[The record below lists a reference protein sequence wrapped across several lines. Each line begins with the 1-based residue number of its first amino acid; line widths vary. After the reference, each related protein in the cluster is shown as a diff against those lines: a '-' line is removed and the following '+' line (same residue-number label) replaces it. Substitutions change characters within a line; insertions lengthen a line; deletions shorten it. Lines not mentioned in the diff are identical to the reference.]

1 MRLLYR
7 ARQFWLAL
15 GAQPDP
21 KQLRLAASLLTPAQM
36 SLFNGMQPGEQVHAL
51 NILRRLMEQGENHPD
66 LLAAALLH
74 DCGKQVYP
82 ISPVERA
89 WIVIA
94 HKLFPLHARRWGDVD
109 QGSVQKLP
117 IWQRSL
123 AVAEQHPVWG
133 AEMVRQAGSSP
144 LLKTLIRRHQEP
156 LTSRTTN
163 LEDELIHKLQVVDDV
178 S

>member
-21 KQLRLAASLLTPAQM
+21 EQLRLAASLLTPTQM
-36 SLFNGMQPGEQVHAL
+36 RLFSGMQPGEQVHAL

-74 DCGKQVYP
+74 DCGKQIYP

-89 WIVIA
+89 WTVIA
-94 HKLFPLHARRWGDVD
+94 HKLFPLRSRSWGKAEQEVL
-109 QGSVQKLP
+109 QKLP

-133 AEMVRQAGSSP
+133 AEMAMQAGASP
-144 LLKTLIRRHQEP
+144 LLQTLIRRHQEP
-156 LTSRTTN
+156 LNLYSAN
-163 LEDELIHKLQVVDDV
+163 LEDELLYKLQVVDDE